1 MNTID
6 KIRSKVPGLND
17 YYNQK
22 AFVWRNRGDS
32 YALEVLDAVRIKY
45 DDKPNRHELSTGEI
59 IPAVPKSYTG
69 NLYGGGSFF
78 CAVEGDDDQLVIWK
92 PKFNVKDLAET
103 EEDEEVEISSLP
115 VDLDSDMPS
124 DKVLKRLEDKNF
136 DAVNFAVL
144 DNRDERFTFLS
155 EEVKTADDKYS
166 LSSLL
171 YENFDIV
178 LSVTT
183 AVAIAIVIYG
193 VTGDIPSA
201 LENFSSEMATFNEN
215 VEFIS
220 QQMNQSAQSTNPPP
234 GN

>member
-1 MNTID
+1 MNTLD
-6 KIRSKVPGLND
+6 KIRSKIPGLGG

-32 YALEVLDAVRIKY
+32 YALEVLDAVRVKY
-45 DDKPNRHELSTGEI
+45 DDKPNRHELSTGEV

-69 NLYGGGSFF
+69 NLYGEGSYFL
-78 CAVEGDDDQLVIWK
+78 AVEGEDDQLVIWK
-92 PKFNVKDLAET
+92 PKFSVKELTGKKD
-103 EEDEEVEISSLP
+103 DVEISSLP
-115 VDLDSDMPS
+115 VDLDSELS
-124 DKVLKRLEDKNF
+124 SEKILKRLEDKNF

-178 LSVTT
+178 LSVVT

-201 LENFSSEMATFNEN
+201 LENFGQEMATFNEN

-220 QQMNQSAQSTNPPP
+220 QELNQTAQNSNPPP